1 MTTII
6 VPITFLWRI
15 ISLHC
20 AYDLFV
26 CGDEF
31 PFLRSSLCKEPRAV
45 SHTGEPLPK
54 KKEHET
60 PKKQKER
67 VKKLAKVVSWW
78 FSVLF
83 CSHFCWG
90 RRISVSKWR
99 CSQSPANRRGGSRD
113 LDISLYGPLV
123 SVSFYT
129 IVRLWYLSQITYLLA
144 YFFFY
149 CSKPAEAR
157 LSVQH
162 CSASAL

>member
-67 VKKLAKVVSWW
+67 VKKLAKVVS
-78 FSVLF
+78 
-83 CSHFCWG
+83 
-90 RRISVSKWR
+90 
-99 CSQSPANRRGGSRD
+99 
-113 LDISLYGPLV
+113 
-123 SVSFYT
+123 
-129 IVRLWYLSQITYLLA
+129 
-144 YFFFY
+144 
-149 CSKPAEAR
+149 
-157 LSVQH
+157 
-162 CSASAL
+162 